1 MSVQREQHDEE
12 ARMRGLLPWINL
24 GSIHMLK
31 HKLIAI
37 PNPCSSLTVP
47 VSSRSLSHVR
57 LLDDKGTEILTGYSV
72 VTYTDDVASK

>member
-1 MSVQREQHDEE
+1 
-12 ARMRGLLPWINL
+12 MRALFPWKNF

-57 LLDDKGTEILTGYSV
+57 LLDDKGTETLAGYSV
-72 VTYTDDVASK
+72 VNYADDVASK